1 MTLMRAG
8 WTTQRWTAVFTEQSA
23 MFREAVGAADPTAR
37 LGHLPGWTFTELT
50 LHVARFLEVATRYL
64 RTGSPAQL
72 PPPPVP
78 SGMASLEYL
87 DQQLAA
93 AAEVLPAVPGDRP
106 TWTFSPSAPDLAW
119 VWHRRVAH
127 EVNLRRW
134 DAQAALR
141 TLVDTDPD
149 LAADGI
155 DEHLGT
161 LLAARYLGDTPP
173 NTVGTA
179 VVRLDDLPESWF
191 VRFRSGEVPEVRS
204 AAPGEAADVSLSG
217 RSTGVHYGLK
227 SRVEL
232 KFEGDEKVVWGLK
245 ID

>member
-1 MTLMRAG
+1 M
-8 WTTQRWTAVFTEQSA
+8 FTEQSA
-23 MFREAVGAADPTAR
+23 MFREAVGSADPAAR
-37 LGHLPGWTFTELT
+37 LGQLPGWTFTELT

-64 RTGSPAQL
+64 RTGSMVQL
-72 PPPPVP
+72 PPPPIP
-78 SGMASLEYL
+78 AGTALDYL
-87 DQQLAA
+87 DRQLAA
-93 AAEVLPAVPGDRP
+93 AAEVLPNVPGDRP
-106 TWTFSPSAPDLAW
+106 TWTFSPTAPDLAW
-119 VWHRRVAH
+119 VWHRRIAQ

-149 LAADGI
+149 LAVDGI

-179 VVRLDDLPESWF
+179 IVRLDDLPESWF
-191 VRFRSGEVPEVRS
+191 VRFRLGEVPEVRA
-204 AAPGEAADVSLSG
+204 AAPGEEADTTVAG
-217 RSTGVHYGLK
+217 RSTTVHFGLK
-227 SRVEL
+227 SRLEL
-232 KFEGDEKVVWGLK
+232 KFEGDRKVIWGLK